1 VEHLLRRDQEVIL
14 LREVAH
20 RDTSP
25 AFMGRRAEL
34 ERLDTAWELA
44 GRGEPQV
51 LLIGA
56 EAGMGKTRLVA
67 EFLTRCPGARMTAV
81 GGCVPVAG
89 GSLAYIPFIEIL
101 RSLAAPNGPGD
112 PAEAFRSLAPASRA
126 ELGRLVP
133 SLRSTDL
140 PFVRSDDALARARL
154 FEAVLDLV
162 VGVSARLPT
171 LLVVEDL
178 HWADGSSLD
187 LLGYVIRNLR
197 ADRVLILATYRTD
210 ELHRRHPLR
219 PWMTEVCR
227 LGLVD
232 RLELPRL
239 DPDDVR
245 PEIARLL
252 GAETRPALID
262 RIIERADG
270 NPLFATELVAFV
282 QRRGHAEGLP
292 EILREGF
299 LHRLEALSPDALV
312 VVRHL
317 AVIGRPAT
325 GQLLQQTCRLDPDR
339 VQIALREALDGR
351 VIAISLGG
359 SDGRFEMRHAL
370 LGEAVIDDLLPDER
384 TALHRTIADT
394 LEVDDDVGERGGA
407 ERARIAGEIAYH
419 RWSAHDTDR
428 ALRAS
433 IRAAVAAGDARAFV
447 EADAQWTR
455 ALEAWPVDGPGA
467 IEGFDIATAILEAAS
482 AAAALGD
489 YRRAADLAERSLD
502 RIDATAEPLRAAE
515 VHRRLMWYLVFLDWR
530 AAFVHSARAVRL
542 LPRGEPPP
550 GAARI
555 LADHAGLLA
564 QQLHLERAE
573 ALARRALEIAG
584 RGNRPDAEMLA
595 LHALGNCLA
604 SSSRHADA
612 IEAHRRAFALADRLG
627 DAEGL
632 MATGNGLSWSLI
644 DAGRYQEALGLGD
657 RFAAR
662 VSELGL
668 GRRCGWDLVSHRVEV
683 LLLLGRW
690 GEAEPA
696 LKTRLFERGLS
707 SWERALA
714 AAPLALLR
722 TRQNRIEEAREL
734 AELAGNDDEPWCP
747 EPLASFDVGCEI
759 ALADR
764 RWLDAREIVATAFGR
779 VPVRVRPM
787 APDLRLYVA
796 FGLQAEAELA
806 LEARV
811 HRDRAGEAEAVRIA
825 RELAGWAHDLVVR
838 VAAEGAPPAART
850 IADAALADALL
861 TRVERQPDPDA
872 WRKALELHDALG
884 HRYTVAQIRY
894 WLAEAVLDSG
904 GARSEAAAELGPA
917 LETASELGA
926 VLLEREIRDLAQ
938 RARLDLQAMAHV
950 AKASPIADAA
960 GGAPAGEGRQA
971 IRPDPD
977 ELVEQLTPRERE
989 VLGYLAM
996 GWTNR
1001 RIGEALFISD
1011 RTVGVHVSNLMGKLG
1026 AANRAEAALIADRL
1040 GLIGPRG

>member
-1 VEHLLRRDQEVIL
+1 

-44 GRGEPQV
+44 SRGDPQV

-67 EFLTRCPGARMTAV
+67 EFLARQPGARMTAA

-89 GSLAYIPFIEIL
+89 GSLAYAPFVEIL
-101 RSLAAPNGPGD
+101 RNLAAPNGPSD
-112 PAEAFRSLAPASRA
+112 LADAFTSLTPASRA

-133 SLRSTDL
+133 SLRSTDV
-140 PFVRSDDALARARL
+140 PFVRVDDALARARL

-162 VGVSARLPT
+162 VGVAVRLPT

-197 ADRVLILATYRTD
+197 ADRVLIVATYRTD

-219 PWMTEVCR
+219 PWTTEVCR

-245 PEIARLL
+245 PEIGRLL
-252 GAETRPALID
+252 GTEASPLLLD

-282 QRRGHAEGLP
+282 QRRGDAEGLP

-325 GQLLQQTCRLDPDR
+325 SQLLQQTCRLDPDR
-339 VQIALREALDGR
+339 VQIALREALDAQ
-351 VIAISLGG
+351 VIAIEPGG
-359 SDGRFEMRHAL
+359 ADGRFEMRHAL

-384 TALHRTIADT
+384 AELHRTIADA
-394 LEVDDDVGERGGA
+394 LDVDGDVGERGEA
-407 ERARIAGEIAYH
+407 ERARIAAEVAYH
-419 RWSAHDTDR
+419 RWAAHDTDR
-428 ALRAS
+428 ALGAS

-447 EADAQWTR
+447 EADAQWAR
-455 ALEAWPVDGPGA
+455 VLEAWPMDGPGTS
-467 IEGFDIATAILEAAS
+467 EGFDIAAAKLEAAS

-489 YRRAADLAERSLD
+489 HRRAADLAERSLE

-515 VHRRLMWYLVFLDWR
+515 VHRRLMWYLLTLDWR

-550 GAARI
+550 EAARI
-555 LADHAGLLA
+555 LADHAALLA
-564 QQLHLERAE
+564 AGLHLERAE
-573 ALARRALEIAG
+573 ALARRALEIAE
-584 RGNRPDAEMLA
+584 RHHRPDGEMLA
-595 LHALGNCLA
+595 LHALGNCIA
-604 SSSRHADA
+604 GRSRHAEA
-612 IEAHRRAFALADRLG
+612 IEVHRRAFALADRLG

-632 MATGNGLSWSLI
+632 MATHSGLAWTLN
-644 DAGRYQEALGLGD
+644 DAGRYQELLELGD
-657 RFAAR
+657 RFEAR
-662 VSELGL
+662 ISELGL
-668 GRRCGWDLVSHRVEV
+668 GRRYGWNHQYHRVV
-683 LLLLGRW
+683 ALLLLGQW
-690 GEAEPA
+690 AEAEA
-696 LKTRLFERGLS
+696 SLQARLGEHDLS
-707 SWERALA
+707 SDDLA
-714 AAPLALLR
+714 AATSTLSVLR
-722 TRQNRIEEAREL
+722 VRQGRVEEAREL
-734 AELAGNDDEPWCP
+734 AELAGTGDETWNP
-747 EPLASFDVGCEI
+747 EPMDWSFEARCEI

-764 RWLDAREIVATAFGR
+764 RWRDTRTVVAGAVDR
-779 VPVRVRPM
+779 LPVRVRPT
-787 APDLRLYVA
+787 APDLRPFIPY
-796 FGLQAEAELA
+796 GLQAEAELA

-811 HRDRAGEAEAVRIA
+811 HRDRAGEEEAVRIA
-825 RELAGWAHDLVVR
+825 RELAGWAHDLAVR
-838 VAAEGAPPAART
+838 VAAEGEPPAART

-884 HRYTVAQIRY
+884 HRYNVAQIRC

-938 RARLDLQAMAHV
+938 RARLDLQATAHV
-950 AKASPIADAA
+950 AETSPIADAV
-960 GGAPAGEGRQA
+960 GGVPVGDGRQA